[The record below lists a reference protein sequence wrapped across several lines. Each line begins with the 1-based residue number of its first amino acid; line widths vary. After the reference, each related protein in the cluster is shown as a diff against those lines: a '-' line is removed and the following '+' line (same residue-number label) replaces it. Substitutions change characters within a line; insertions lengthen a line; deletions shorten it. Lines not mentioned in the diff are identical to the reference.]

1 MQFAPSQR
9 TLDERSS
16 PSFCAGRKLGEVEQ
30 ALLWTVL
37 QEDPA
42 CPSRVLLDQVAQRQ
56 RPIAVSIRHL
66 NRWRA
71 QWQLHRPKGRP
82 RQAPGRRPVALGA
95 EVVQATPRLSYVG
108 VHLLAHWL
116 DQHDV
121 FGAVVVQLK
130 QAIEAH
136 QRAHPDEDFALL
148 HHREQT
154 LRRRFQALFFAP
166 L

>member
-56 RPIAVSIRHL
+56 RPIAVSIRYL

-82 RQAPGRRPVALGA
+82 RQAPGRGPVALGA

-108 VHLLAHWL
+108 VHLFAHWL

-121 FGAVVVQLK
+121 FGAVVVQLQ

-136 QRAHPDEDFALL
+136 RRAHPDEDFALL